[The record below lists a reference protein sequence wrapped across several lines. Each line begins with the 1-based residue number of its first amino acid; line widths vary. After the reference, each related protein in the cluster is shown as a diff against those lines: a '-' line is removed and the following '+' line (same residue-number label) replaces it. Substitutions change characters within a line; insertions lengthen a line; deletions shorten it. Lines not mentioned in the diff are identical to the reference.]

1 MLRYILALDVSA
13 LSFKFFCRAYL
24 DGKYSIP
31 RNHTFEVSSWEGLK
45 FMHPDILDNSEFMRK
60 HQNQPMEKHVIRLSL
75 SLIALLLLQCKS
87 TFYMK
92 QASRLIVGIWAEN
105 EHEHAAFIISE
116 EEITYFD
123 TEYPHQYKLGSNKTL
138 TILDANKIV
147 MKFKLVK
154 LTPDSLVIQSK
165 NDGNRNLYYRYHRR

>member
-1 MLRYILALDVSA
+1 
-13 LSFKFFCRAYL
+13 
-24 DGKYSIP
+24 
-31 RNHTFEVSSWEGLK
+31 
-45 FMHPDILDNSEFMRK
+45 MRK
-60 HQNQPMEKHVIRLSL
+60 HQNQPMKKYVIRLSI

-105 EHEHAAFIISE
+105 EHAAFIISE

-154 LTPDSLVIQSK
+154 LTTDSLVIQSK

>member
-1 MLRYILALDVSA
+1 
-13 LSFKFFCRAYL
+13 
-24 DGKYSIP
+24 
-31 RNHTFEVSSWEGLK
+31 
-45 FMHPDILDNSEFMRK
+45 MRK
-60 HQNQPMEKHVIRLSL
+60 HQNQPMKKYVIRLSI

-154 LTPDSLVIQSK
+154 LTTDSLVIQSK

>member
-1 MLRYILALDVSA
+1 MLRYILVLDVSA
-13 LSFKFFCRAYL
+13 LSFIFLPSKFRWQVQYTW
-24 DGKYSIP
+24 
-31 RNHTFEVSSWEGLK
+31 NHTLKISSWEGLK
-45 FMHPDILDNSEFMRK
+45 FMHPDILDNQEYMRK
-60 HQNQPMEKHVIRLSL
+60 HQNQPMKKYVIRLSI

-105 EHEHAAFIISE
+105 EHAAFIISE
-116 EEITYFD
+116 EEITYFDD

-154 LTPDSLVIQSK
+154 LTTDSLVIQSK